1 MYAEEFEKN
10 YEKDFEIRG
19 IVLKIRII
27 TIHSIPNFGSVFQ
40 SYALCEYLK
49 SQGYTDVEIIDY
61 NPAYYKSRSLRAFAG
76 KLLNFGSY
84 LRRTHKFR
92 KFATQ
97 NLPLSSVLFR
107 DVEELKKYDFSADV
121 YVAGGDQL
129 WNVYHTCGNDDAYK
143 LTWVY
148 GKKISYATSL
158 GQTDFTAEQ
167 IKKLA
172 EKISDF
178 SAVSVRESTSVEML
192 QKAGVQATHCVDPVY
207 LLPSS
212 AYERFIKPINEPPYL
227 LVYLVTPSELL
238 EKTIEVISKKYGLK
252 VILCSGF
259 SKKCACDEFLK
270 DLGPDE
276 ILSYI
281 YNSEIV
287 LSSSF
292 HATSFSLIFR
302 KQFFTILPDS
312 HTNERI
318 VDLLSQR
325 DLKQRIITDE
335 EQLYNV
341 CDKKIDYSALKSYD
355 DMIEASKEYLKGA
368 LRDV

>member
-1 MYAEEFEKN
+1 M
-10 YEKDFEIRG
+10 
-19 IVLKIRII
+19 KIRII
-27 TIHSIPNFGSVFQ
+27 TIHGIPNFGSVFQ

-61 NPAYYKSRSLRAFAG
+61 NPTYYKSKSLRAIAG
-76 KLLNFGSY
+76 KFLNFGSY
-84 LRRTHKFR
+84 MRRTRKFR
-92 KFATQ
+92 EFIEH
-97 NLPLSSVLFR
+97 NLPLSNDSFLSIK
-107 DVEELKKYDFSADV
+107 ELRKYDFSADV
-121 YVAGGDQL
+121 YIAGGDQL

-143 LTWVY
+143 LTWVS

-158 GQTDFTAEQ
+158 GQTDFTTEQ

-212 AYERFIKPINEPPYL
+212 VYERFVKPVNEPPYL

-238 EKTIEVISKKYGLK
+238 EKTIEVISEKYGLK

-259 SKKCACDEFLK
+259 SKKCSCDKFLK

-281 YNSEIV
+281 YHADFV

-292 HATSFSLIFR
+292 HATSFSLIFE
-302 KQFFTILPDS
+302 KQFLTILPDK

-318 VDLLSQR
+318 LDLLSVR
-325 DLKQRIITDE
+325 GLDNHIITQE
-335 EQLYNV
+335 SQLIDIFDNMIDCASLESYE
-341 CDKKIDYSALKSYD
+341 DK
-355 DMIEASKEYLKGA
+355 IETSKAYLKGA
-368 LRDV
+368 LSDAC